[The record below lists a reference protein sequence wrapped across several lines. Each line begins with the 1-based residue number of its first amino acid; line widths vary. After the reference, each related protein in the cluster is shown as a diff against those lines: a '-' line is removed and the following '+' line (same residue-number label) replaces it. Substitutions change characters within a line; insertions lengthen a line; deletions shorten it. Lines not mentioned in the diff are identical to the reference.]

1 MNKKDFSNLCNLGL
15 QLKEK
20 NESYVDLT
28 WSIDGLLEPVL
39 NIYMYSMKGFVY
51 ETNINIEASDINSIV
66 DGCCVPYSEFIS
78 AVDKTKVKDGM
89 VLELLSDE
97 LIVRSGTY
105 SKNIKV
111 VPQHTIRIQQPDKVS
126 DKYAC
131 KGTLSTVKSLK
142 DVRLSREDD
151 VLSEITNRVHFIF
164 DKDNITFWSTTGAG
178 VCSIEFDTTRAKELP
193 DTLQLAEVTSFS
205 LPPAYVKNFSLLNNT
220 NIKAYLYMKKLRQKD
235 VYHLVLDDGNIN
247 LHIPVE
253 LDDSYATV
261 MNTIVHHTGTK
272 DTEYT
277 KVEFVEKDGSK
288 LVDSMLDSV
297 KEYRKEIRKMSD
309 KSDKFDVGIRF
320 CRNCTK
326 AIDGG
331 KNPCSAIIL
340 YDTYGNIADKNIGL
354 IKGICVDFSA
364 TAFDIEWL
372 LSTASN
378 ISVLKKDKMVEMK
391 GDNTDNK
398 CSLFIPIAY

>member
-1 MNKKDFSNLCNLGL
+1 MNKKNFSNLCNLGL

-20 NESYVDLT
+20 NESFVDLT
-28 WSIDGLLEPVL
+28 WSVDGLLEPML

-51 ETNINIEASDINSIV
+51 ETNINIEASDVNSIV

-111 VPQHTIRIQQPDKVS
+111 VPQHTIRIQKSDKTS
-126 DKYAC
+126 DKYVC
-131 KGTLSTVKSLK
+131 NGTLSKVKSLK

-151 VLSEITNRVHFIF
+151 TLSEITNRVHFIY

-178 VCSIEFDTTRAKELP
+178 VCSIEVATDKTNEQP
-193 DTLQLAEVTSFS
+193 DTLLLKEATSFS
-205 LPPAYVKNFSLLNNT
+205 FPPAYVKNLSLLDNT

-235 VYHLVLDDGNIN
+235 VYHLVLDDGTIN

-253 LDDSYATV
+253 LDDVYATV
-261 MNTIVHHTGTK
+261 MNKLIHHRDAEAVKYTSVGFVGK
-272 DTEYT
+272 DD
-277 KVEFVEKDGSK
+277 KK
-288 LVDSMLDSV
+288 LIDSI
-297 KEYRKEIRKMSD
+297 KEYRKEVRKTSD
-309 KSDKFDVGIRF
+309 KSDKFDVGVRF
-320 CRNCTK
+320 CCNCTK
-326 AIDGG
+326 AIDIG

-340 YDTYGNIADKNIGL
+340 YDTYGNIADKNIG
-354 IKGICVDFSA
+354 IVKGARLDFSA

-378 ISVLKKDKMVEMK
+378 ISVLKKDKMIEMK
-391 GDNTDNK
+391 GNNADNK
-398 CSLFIPIAY
+398 CSLFVPIA

>member
-1 MNKKDFSNLCNLGL
+1 MNKKNFSNLCNLGL

-20 NESYVDLT
+20 NESFVDLT
-28 WSIDGLLEPVL
+28 WSIDGLLEPTL

-51 ETNINIEASDINSIV
+51 ETNINIETSDINSIV
-66 DGCCVPYSEFIS
+66 DGCCVPYSEFVA

-111 VPQHTIRIQQPDKVS
+111 VPQHTIRIQQPDKTS

-131 KGTLSTVKSLK
+131 KGSLSTVKSLK

-151 VLSEITNRVHFIF
+151 TLSEITNRVHVIY

-178 VCSIEFDTTRAKELP
+178 VCSIEIVTDKTNEQP
-193 DTLQLAEVTSFS
+193 DTLLLKEATSFS
-205 LPPAYVKNFSLLNNT
+205 FPPAYVKNLSLLDNA

-235 VYHLVLDDGNIN
+235 VYHLVLDDGTTN

-253 LDDSYATV
+253 LDDVYATV
-261 MNTIVHHTGTK
+261 MNKLIRHR
-272 DTEYT
+272 DTETVKYT
-277 KVEFVEKDGSK
+277 SVEFVGKDDSK
-288 LVDSMLDSV
+288 LLDSI
-297 KEYRKEIRKMSD
+297 KEYRKEVRKASD
-309 KSDKFDVGIRF
+309 KSDKFDVGVRF
-320 CRNCTK
+320 CCNCTK
-326 AIDGG
+326 TIDVG

-340 YDTYGNIADKNIGL
+340 YDTYGNIADRNIG
-354 IKGICVDFSA
+354 IVKGARLDFSA

-378 ISVLKKDKMVEMK
+378 ISVLKKDKMIEMK
-391 GDNTDNK
+391 GDNAGNK
-398 CSLFIPIAY
+398 CSLFIPTA

>member
-20 NESYVDLT
+20 NESFVDLT
-28 WSIDGLLEPVL
+28 WSVDGLLEPML

-51 ETNINIEASDINSIV
+51 ETNINIEASDVNSIV

-89 VLELLSDE
+89 ILELLSDE

-105 SKNIKV
+105 SKSIKV
-111 VPQHTIRIQQPDKVS
+111 VPQHTIRIQKPDKTS
-126 DKYAC
+126 DEYAC
-131 KGTLSTVKSLK
+131 KGVLSVVKSLK

-151 VLSEITNRVHFIF
+151 TLSEITNRVHFIY

-178 VCSIEFDTTRAKELP
+178 VCSIEVATDKTNEQS
-193 DTLQLAEVTSFS
+193 DTLLLKETTSFS
-205 LPPAYVKNFSLLNNT
+205 FPPAYVKNLSLLDNT
-220 NIKAYLYMKKLRQKD
+220 NIKAYLYMKKLKQKD
-235 VYHLVLDDGNIN
+235 VYHLVLDDGTIN

-253 LDDSYATV
+253 LDDAYAAV
-261 MNTIVHHTGTK
+261 MNTMIHHNGMK
-272 DTEYT
+272 NIEYT
-277 KVEFVEKDGSK
+277 EVKFIGKDDSK
-288 LVDSMLDSV
+288 LLDSI
-297 KEYRKEIRKMSD
+297 KEYRKEIRKISD
-309 KSDKFDVGIRF
+309 KSDKFDVGVRF
-320 CRNCTK
+320 CCNCTK
-326 AIDGG
+326 TIDVG

-340 YDTYGNIADKNIGL
+340 YDTYGNIADRNIG
-354 IKGICVDFSA
+354 IVKGACLDFSA

-378 ISVLKKDKMVEMK
+378 ISVLKKTKMIEMK
-391 GDNTDNK
+391 GDNAENK
-398 CSLFIPIAY
+398 CSLFVPIA

>member
-1 MNKKDFSNLCNLGL
+1 MNKKNFSNLCNLGL

-20 NESYVDLT
+20 NESFVDLT
-28 WSIDGLLEPVL
+28 WSIDGLLEPTL

-51 ETNINIEASDINSIV
+51 ETNINIETSDINSIV
-66 DGCCVPYSEFIS
+66 DGCCVPYSEFVA

-111 VPQHTIRIQQPDKVS
+111 VPQHTIRIQQPDKTS

-131 KGTLSTVKSLK
+131 KGSLSTVKSLK

-151 VLSEITNRVHFIF
+151 TLSEITNRVHVIY
-164 DKDNITFWSTTGAG
+164 DKDNIAFWSTTGAG
-178 VCSIEFDTTRAKELP
+178 VCSIEIATDKTNEQP
-193 DTLQLAEVTSFS
+193 DTLLLKEATSFS
-205 LPPAYVKNFSLLNNT
+205 FPPAYVKNLSLLDNA

-235 VYHLVLDDGNIN
+235 VYHLVLDDGTTN

-253 LDDSYATV
+253 LDDVYATV
-261 MNTIVHHTGTK
+261 MNKLIRHR
-272 DTEYT
+272 DTETVKYT
-277 KVEFVEKDGSK
+277 SVEFVGKDDSK
-288 LVDSMLDSV
+288 LLDSI
-297 KEYRKEIRKMSD
+297 KEYRKEVRKASD
-309 KSDKFDVGIRF
+309 KSDKFDVGVRF
-320 CRNCTK
+320 CCNCTK
-326 AIDGG
+326 TIDVG

-340 YDTYGNIADKNIGL
+340 YDTYGNIADRNIG
-354 IKGICVDFSA
+354 IVKGARLDFSA

-378 ISVLKKDKMVEMK
+378 ISVLKKDKMIEMK
-391 GDNTDNK
+391 GDNAGNK
-398 CSLFIPIAY
+398 CSLFIPTA

>member
-1 MNKKDFSNLCNLGL
+1 MNKKNFSNLCNLGL

-20 NESYVDLT
+20 NESFVDLT
-28 WSIDGLLEPVL
+28 WSIDGLLEPTL

-89 VLELLSDE
+89 ILELLSDE
-97 LIVRSGTY
+97 LIVSSGTY
-105 SKNIKV
+105 SKNLKV
-111 VPQHTIRIQQPDKVS
+111 VPQHAIRIQKPDKTS
-126 DKYAC
+126 DEYAC

-151 VLSEITNRVHFIF
+151 TLSEITNRVHFIY
-164 DKDNITFWSTTGAG
+164 DKNNITFWSTTGAG
-178 VCSIEFDTTRAKELP
+178 VCSIEVATDKTNEQS
-193 DTLQLAEVTSFS
+193 DTLLLKEATSFS
-205 LPPAYVKNFSLLNNT
+205 FPPAYVKNLSLLDNT

-235 VYHLVLDDGNIN
+235 VYHLVLDDGIIN

-253 LDDSYATV
+253 LDDVYATV
-261 MNTIVHHTGTK
+261 MNKLIHHRDAEAVK
-272 DTEYT
+272 YT
-277 KVEFVEKDGSK
+277 SVEFVGKDDSK
-288 LVDSMLDSV
+288 LLDSI
-297 KEYRKEIRKMSD
+297 KEYRKEVRKTSD
-309 KSDKFDVGIRF
+309 KSDKFDVGVRF
-320 CRNCTK
+320 CCNCTK
-326 AIDGG
+326 TIDVG

-340 YDTYGNIADKNIGL
+340 YDTYGNIADRNIG
-354 IKGICVDFSA
+354 IVKGARLDFSA

-378 ISVLKKDKMVEMK
+378 ISVLKKDKMIEMK
-391 GDNTDNK
+391 GNNSDNE
-398 CSLFIPIAY
+398 CHLFIPIV

>member
-1 MNKKDFSNLCNLGL
+1 MNKKNFSNLCNLGL

-20 NESYVDLT
+20 NEAFVDLT

-51 ETNINIEASDINSIV
+51 ETNINIETSDINSIV
-66 DGCCVPYSEFIS
+66 DGCCVPYSEFMA

-89 VLELLSDE
+89 ILELLSDE

-105 SKNIKV
+105 SKSIKV
-111 VPQHTIRIQQPDKVS
+111 VPQHSVRIQKPDKVS

-131 KGTLSTVKSLK
+131 KGVLSVVKSLK

-151 VLSEITNRVHFIF
+151 TLSEITNRVHFIY

-178 VCSIEFDTTRAKELP
+178 VCSIEVKTARTNELP
-193 DTLQLAEVTSFS
+193 DNLQLNEATSFS
-205 LPPAYVKNFSLLNNT
+205 FPPAYVKNLSLLDNT
-220 NIKAYLYMKKLRQKD
+220 NIKAHLYMKKLRQKD
-235 VYHLVLDDGNIN
+235 VYHLVLDDGTIN

-253 LDDSYATV
+253 LDDAYAAV
-261 MNTIVHHTGTK
+261 MNTMIHHNGMK
-272 DTEYT
+272 NIEYT
-277 KVEFVEKDGSK
+277 EVKFIGKDDSK
-288 LVDSMLDSV
+288 LLDSI
-297 KEYRKEIRKMSD
+297 KEYRKEIRKISD
-309 KSDKFDVGIRF
+309 KSDKFDVGVRF
-320 CRNCTK
+320 CCNCTK
-326 AIDGG
+326 TIDVG

-340 YDTYGNIADKNIGL
+340 YDTYGNIADRNIG
-354 IKGICVDFSA
+354 IVKGARLDFSV

-378 ISVLKKDKMVEMK
+378 ISVLKKDKMIEMK
-391 GDNTDNK
+391 GDNADNK
-398 CSLFIPIAY
+398 CSLFVPIA

>member
-1 MNKKDFSNLCNLGL
+1 MNKKNFSNLCNLGL

-20 NESYVDLT
+20 NESFVDLT
-28 WSIDGLLEPVL
+28 WSVDGLLEPML

-66 DGCCVPYSEFIS
+66 DGCCVPYSEFVA

-111 VPQHTIRIQQPDKVS
+111 VPQHTIRIQQPDKTS
-126 DKYAC
+126 DKYVC
-131 KGTLSTVKSLK
+131 NGTLSKVKSLK

-151 VLSEITNRVHFIF
+151 TLSEITNRVHFIY

-178 VCSIEFDTTRAKELP
+178 VCSIEAATDKTNEQP
-193 DTLQLAEVTSFS
+193 DTLLLKEATSFS
-205 LPPAYVKNFSLLNNT
+205 FPPAYVKNLSLLDNT

-235 VYHLVLDDGNIN
+235 VYHLVLDDGTIN

-253 LDDSYATV
+253 LDDAYATV
-261 MNTIVHHTGTK
+261 MNKLIHHRDAEAVKYTSVGFVGK
-272 DTEYT
+272 DD
-277 KVEFVEKDGSK
+277 KK
-288 LVDSMLDSV
+288 LLDSI
-297 KEYRKEIRKMSD
+297 KEYRKEVRKISD
-309 KSDKFDVGIRF
+309 KSDKFDVGVRF
-320 CRNCTK
+320 CCNCTK
-326 AIDGG
+326 TIDVG

-340 YDTYGNIADKNIGL
+340 YDTYGNIADRNIG
-354 IKGICVDFSA
+354 IVKGARLDFSA

-378 ISVLKKDKMVEMK
+378 ISVLKKDKMIEMK
-391 GDNTDNK
+391 GDNAGDK
-398 CSLFIPIAY
+398 CSLFIPTA

>member
-1 MNKKDFSNLCNLGL
+1 MNKKNFSNLCNLGL

-20 NESYVDLT
+20 NESFVDLT

-66 DGCCVPYSEFIS
+66 DGCCVPYSEFVA

-111 VPQHTIRIQQPDKVS
+111 VPQHTIRIQQPDKTS

-151 VLSEITNRVHFIF
+151 TLSEITNRVHFIY
-164 DKDNITFWSTTGAG
+164 DKNNITFWSTTGAG
-178 VCSIEFDTTRAKELP
+178 VCSIEVATDKTNEQS
-193 DTLQLAEVTSFS
+193 DTLLLKEATSFS
-205 LPPAYVKNFSLLNNT
+205 FPPAYVKNLSLLDNT

-235 VYHLVLDDGNIN
+235 VYHLVLDDRIIN

-253 LDDSYATV
+253 LDDVYATV
-261 MNTIVHHTGTK
+261 MNKLIHHRDAEAVK
-272 DTEYT
+272 YT
-277 KVEFVEKDGSK
+277 SVEFVGKDDSK
-288 LVDSMLDSV
+288 LLDSI
-297 KEYRKEIRKMSD
+297 KEYRKEVRKTSD
-309 KSDKFDVGIRF
+309 KSDKFDVGVRF
-320 CRNCTK
+320 CCNCTK
-326 AIDGG
+326 TIDVG

-340 YDTYGNIADKNIGL
+340 YDTYGNIADRNIG
-354 IKGICVDFSA
+354 IVKGACLDFSA
-364 TAFDIEWL
+364 TAFDIEWF

-378 ISVLKKDKMVEMK
+378 ISVLKEDKMVEMK
-391 GDNTDNK
+391 GNNSDNE
-398 CSLFIPIAY
+398 CHLFIPIV

>member
-1 MNKKDFSNLCNLGL
+1 MNKKNFSNLCNLGL

-20 NESYVDLT
+20 NESFVDLT
-28 WSIDGLLEPVL
+28 WSIDGLLEPIL

-51 ETNINIEASDINSIV
+51 ETNINIETTDINSIV
-66 DGCCVPYSEFIS
+66 DGCCVPYSEFVA

-111 VPQHTIRIQQPDKVS
+111 VPQHTIRIQQPDKTS

-142 DVRLSREDD
+142 DVRLSRENDT
-151 VLSEITNRVHFIF
+151 LSEITNKVHFIY
-164 DKDNITFWSTTGAG
+164 DKDNIAFWSTTGAG
-178 VCSIEFDTTRAKELP
+178 VCSIEVATDKTNEQP
-193 DTLQLAEVTSFS
+193 DTLCLEDVTSFS
-205 LPPAYVKNFSLLNNT
+205 LPPAYVKNLSLLDNA

-235 VYHLVLDDGNIN
+235 VYHLVLDDGTTN

-253 LDDSYATV
+253 LDDVYATV
-261 MNTIVHHTGTK
+261 MNKLIRHR
-272 DTEYT
+272 DTETVKYT
-277 KVEFVEKDGSK
+277 SVEFVGKDDNK
-288 LVDSMLDSV
+288 LLDSI
-297 KEYRKEIRKMSD
+297 KEYRKEVRKISD
-309 KSDKFDVGIRF
+309 KSDKFDVGVRF
-320 CRNCTK
+320 CCNCTK
-326 AIDGG
+326 AIDVG

-340 YDTYGNIADKNIGL
+340 YDTYGNIADKNIGI
-354 IKGICVDFSA
+354 IKGACLDFSA
-364 TAFDIEWL
+364 TAFDIEWF

-378 ISVLKKDKMVEMK
+378 ISVLKEDKMVEMK
-391 GDNTDNK
+391 GNNSDNE
-398 CSLFIPIAY
+398 CHLFIPIV

>member
-1 MNKKDFSNLCNLGL
+1 MNKKNFSNLCNLGL

-20 NESYVDLT
+20 NESFVDLT
-28 WSIDGLLEPVL
+28 WSIDGLLEPIL

-51 ETNINIEASDINSIV
+51 ETNINIETTDINSIV
-66 DGCCVPYSEFIS
+66 DGCCVPYSEFVA

-111 VPQHTIRIQQPDKVS
+111 VPQHTIRIQQPDKTS

-142 DVRLSREDD
+142 DVRLSRENDT
-151 VLSEITNRVHFIF
+151 LSEITNRVHFVY

-178 VCSIEFDTTRAKELP
+178 VCSIEIETTRTNELP
-193 DTLQLAEVTSFS
+193 DALQLAEATSFS
-205 LPPAYVKNFSLLNNT
+205 LPPAYVKNLNLLIKEDEKE
-220 NIKAYLYMKKLRQKD
+220 NIKFYLYMKQLRQKD
-235 VYHLVLDDGNIN
+235 VYHLVLDDGITN
-247 LHIPVE
+247 LHIPIE
-253 LDDSYATV
+253 LDDTYATV
-261 MNTIVHHTGTK
+261 MNTMIHHNGIK
-272 DTEYT
+272 NIEYT
-277 KVEFVEKDGSK
+277 EVEFVGKDNSK
-288 LVDSMLDSV
+288 LLDSI
-297 KEYRKEIRKMSD
+297 KEYRKEIRKISD
-309 KSDKFDVGIRF
+309 KSDKFDVGVRF
-320 CRNCTK
+320 CCNCTK
-326 AIDGG
+326 AIDDG

-354 IKGICVDFSA
+354 IKGICFDFSA
-364 TAFDIEWL
+364 TAFDIEWF

-378 ISVLKKDKMVEMK
+378 ISVLKEDKMVEMK
-391 GDNTDNK
+391 GDNAGNK
-398 CSLFIPIAY
+398 CSLFIPTA